1 MLLLTDTCDYF
12 SPPLTFH
19 DGLQRGHLLLP
30 LAAHLVDGLL
40 LGALRHGGHGLD
52 VLHVGLGLGQLLLDA
67 AQLRLGPLQ
76 GRRLPLQLL
85 WRAGRVKLKIDS

>member
-1 MLLLTDTCDYF
+1 MRTLVSSSVSAKELLE
-12 SPPLTFH
+12 
-19 DGLQRGHLLLP
+19 
-30 LAAHLVDGLL
+30 LVDGLL